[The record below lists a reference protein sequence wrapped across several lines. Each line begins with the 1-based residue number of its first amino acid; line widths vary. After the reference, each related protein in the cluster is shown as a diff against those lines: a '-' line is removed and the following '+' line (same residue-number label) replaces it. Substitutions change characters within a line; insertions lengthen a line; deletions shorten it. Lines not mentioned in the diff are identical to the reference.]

1 MPCSHTLLLCNEH
14 SGQVS
19 PGSSAQ
25 LGVCFQQ
32 FCGHIPLSCA
42 AVPHTCTGE
51 QPGRAEGAALRYALG
66 QTLSASLCACFSRK
80 SLGIMNT
87 VLGNGLS
94 RAELAAEL
102 RVLTKHI
109 SAETAHKI
117 NRTMLFFTPFPFF
130 PFSAHKQHGL
140 CCWIFTFPV
149 LLHSCAVLGSCV
161 LLSSQGTVLDS
172 QISLG

>member
-1 MPCSHTLLLCNEH
+1 MPCSHTFLLCNEH

-51 QPGRAEGAALRYALG
+51 QPGRAEGAALRCALG

-80 SLGIMNT
+80 SLGIMST

-130 PFSAHKQHGL
+130 PLVHTNNMDCAAGFLPSQ
-140 CCWIFTFPV
+140 C
-149 LLHSCAVLGSCV
+149 SCTAVLSLAAVSCSV
-161 LLSSQGTVLDS
+161 PREQ
-172 QISLG
+172 SLTPR